1 MTQPFLIYGHRGSP
15 KRFPENT
22 IASFD
27 ETLRAGADG
36 FETDLRLLF
45 DRTAVLYHDDELHE
59 SEVET
64 LTFAQITER
73 GALLERLSDLS
84 RYAGRTR
91 MILEVKRP
99 KWEDALIETISA
111 WPDCVVA
118 SFDHALIA
126 SLHARSVPFELGITF
141 HGYLVDVAE
150 YAVKVGATWAYPN
163 YHFVDE
169 AMVTSLHARAI
180 RVVPWTAN
188 RRHEWER
195 LRELQCDGVITDFPH
210 EAVAWRDLLHLP
222 TQQHQHGMGEPR
234 T

>member
-1 MTQPFLIYGHRGSP
+1 MTEPFLIYGHRGSP

-45 DRTAVLYHDDELHE
+45 DRTAVLYHDDELDE
-59 SEVET
+59 TQVET
-64 LTFAQITER
+64 LTYTQCAER
-73 GALLERLSDLS
+73 GAMVERLNDLS
-84 RYAGRTR
+84 RYAGRAQ

-99 KWEDALIETISA
+99 RWEDTLLESISG

-118 SFDHALIA
+118 SFDHSLIA
-126 SLHARSVPFELGITF
+126 SLRDRQAAFALGITF
-141 HGYLVDVAE
+141 HGYLLDVGE
-150 YAVKVGATWAYPN
+150 YAVNAGATWCFPQYL
-163 YHFVDE
+163 FVDE
-169 AMVTSLHARAI
+169 AMVTSLHDRGVK
-180 RVVPWTAN
+180 VVPWTVN
-188 RRHEWER
+188 RKQDWQRLHE
-195 LRELQCDGVITDFPH
+195 LGCDGVITDVPH

-222 TQQHQHGMGEPR
+222 TQQHQQGMGEPR

>member
-1 MTQPFLIYGHRGSP
+1 MTERFLVYGHRGSP

-59 SEVET
+59 AEVESLT
-64 LTFAQITER
+64 LTQCAER
-73 GALLERLSDLS
+73 GALIARLSDLS
-84 RYAGRTR
+84 RYAGRTQ

-99 KWEDALIETISA
+99 KWEEALIEHVST
-111 WPDCVVA
+111 WPNCVIA

-126 SLHARSVPFELGITF
+126 SLHRRGVTFDLGITF

-150 YAVKVGATWAYPN
+150 YAQKIGATWCFSN

-169 AMVTSLHARAI
+169 AMVSSLHERGI
-180 RVVPWTAN
+180 RVVPWTVN

-195 LRELQCDGVITDFPH
+195 LRDLGCDGVITDVPH
-210 EAVAWRDLLHLP
+210 DAVEWRDLLHLRA
-222 TQQHQHGMGEPR
+222 QQHQHGMGEPR